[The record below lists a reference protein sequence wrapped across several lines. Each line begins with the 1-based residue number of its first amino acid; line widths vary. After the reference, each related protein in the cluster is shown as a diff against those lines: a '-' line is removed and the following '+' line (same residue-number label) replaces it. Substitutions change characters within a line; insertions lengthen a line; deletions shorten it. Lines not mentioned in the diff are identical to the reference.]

1 MEGTRK
7 LGFVPLLLD
16 LITWTQAAA
25 NATKNYP
32 SLVLT
37 ENNLKE
43 VPCIYSLKANFEG
56 PKKFLR
62 FLPK

>member
-16 LITWTQAAA
+16 LITLTQAAA

-43 VPCIYSLKANFEG
+43 GSVPCINALKANF
-56 PKKFLR
+56 
-62 FLPK
+62 